1 MSFCMTRYSMIN
13 VICNLGFFGAL
24 IAEKATQLSMIVFTI
39 KLNLNEGTLLDYSH
53 LKKHYYM
60 DSFNLIFQIKILI
73 I

>member
-1 MSFCMTRYSMIN
+1 
-13 VICNLGFFGAL
+13 
-24 IAEKATQLSMIVFTI
+24 MIVFTI

-73 I
+73 T